1 MTTNTR
7 TWSWAVGLVL
17 LLGALPPGA
26 GAVRADEVQD
36 KVKRAAEL
44 DTLAAKFNLL
54 NHQGLKDTNC
64 QACHA
69 APEALSFRSAPDG
82 EILNLV
88 TTKLTGQPQYLAVF
102 HDQADEVL
110 GATLQPVSDSLRAQ
124 LGIPA
129 GQGLVVASLA
139 GDGPAAQAGLKEN
152 DILLVLADRP
162 LASAEDLPKQ
172 LKAAGETA
180 VQLKLVRAGKPLSV
194 QVRPV
199 YRVTLGPAENHQ
211 RDFYVGVAV
220 APPDDTLRSHLDLPA
235 GVGLVAT
242 EVIHDSPAA
251 KGGVKAHDI
260 LLEMGDKPLDSPE
273 TLVAQVQAAG
283 NKATTLKI
291 LRAGKPLTVTIT
303 PELRKVEADPHH
315 GALRFWELHRD
326 LNVSNLEGWSRLPAH
341 VRNVRGRI
349 PGDAPEADRME
360 TRLDAFDQ
368 ELKALRKA
376 IEELRD
382 ALQAGKAKGS

>member
-1 MTTNTR
+1 
-7 TWSWAVGLVL
+7 L
-17 LLGALPPGA
+17 LLWASPPGA
-26 GAVRADEVQD
+26 GTGAVRADEVQD
-36 KVKRAAEL
+36 KEQRAAEHGSPVG
-44 DTLAAKFNLL
+44 KYNLL
-54 NHQGLKDTNC
+54 YHRGIKDTNC
-64 QACHA
+64 QVCHA
-69 APEALSFRSAPDG
+69 APEADSLRSVLDG
-82 EILNLV
+82 ETLNLV
-88 TTKLTGQPQYLAVF
+88 TTGLFGQRPYLAVF
-102 HDQADEVL
+102 HDPADEVL

-152 DILLVLADRP
+152 DILLDLADRP
-162 LASAEDLPKQ
+162 LASVEDLPKQ
-172 LKAAGETA
+172 LKAAGESA
-180 VQLKLVRAGKPLSV
+180 VRLKLVRAGRPLTV

-199 YRVTLGPAENHQ
+199 YRVTLGPAEKQH
-211 RDFYVGVAV
+211 RDYYIGIAV
-220 APPDDTLRSHLDLPA
+220 AHPDDTLRTHLDLPA

-251 KGGVKAHDI
+251 MGGVKTHDI

-273 TLVAQVQAAG
+273 TLVAQVQTTG

-291 LRAGKPLTVTIT
+291 LRAGKPLTLTIT

-315 GALRFWELHRD
+315 GALRIWELQDDGHD
-326 LNVSNLEGWSRLPAH
+326 YNLQYWSRFPGHARTLW
-341 VRNVRGRI
+341 RKT

-360 TRLDAFDQ
+360 RRLDTLDQ

-376 IEELRD
+376 IEELRN
-382 ALQAGKAKGS
+382 ALQAGKAKGDN